1 MFKKV
6 TWGRNKNLHEPGYWE
21 RNDKGKVYKVTKL
34 GFYCFWEKKEKQA
47 LNLKCIRTY
56 LKHVLF
62 KVSIKAS
69 VLGHVLNKHTRG

>member
-6 TWGRNKNLHEPGYWE
+6 TWGWNENLHEPVYRE

-34 GFYCFWEKKEKQA
+34 GLKLFLKKEKQA

-62 KVSIKAS
+62 IVLIKAS